1 MCKMCKCFD
10 WKKGL
15 ILGYYEIKIK
25 VIIILIILIIF
36 EIKNEIGIIWFLIFL
51 EM

>member
-1 MCKMCKCFD
+1 MF
-10 WKKGL
+10 WLKKRL

-36 EIKNEIGIIWFLIFL
+36 EIKNEIGIIWFVIFL